1 MNAIA
6 FYNAGLEALQEQILS
21 KDNVVSNNYGELSNY
36 YGKSIKMDQAIDF
49 KVLYKEFSLICRY
62 YAYKDGIV
70 FQRIE
75 FEMQCLFILLY
86 RSDLSGE
93 RCGCD

>member
-36 YGKSIKMDQAIDF
+36 YGKSIKMDQAEDF
-49 KVLYKEFSLICRY
+49 KV
-62 YAYKDGIV
+62 
-70 FQRIE
+70 
-75 FEMQCLFILLY
+75 
-86 RSDLSGE
+86 
-93 RCGCD
+93 